1 MTSDLVEV
9 SILVPREAY
18 EHAQAMAP
26 GVRENFRVTVLLANG
41 NEQGVPTI
49 VYPEGVL
56 SVAAAIGINHLLRD
70 YGKSMF
76 GAERRPVPTALAL
89 AAEPIQPS
97 KTDDDLGEDEK
108 QVLRQL
114 TILAT
119 RGASL
124 DVVLQ
129 SRPFR
134 KLMQRVNEEKL

>member
-76 GAERRPVPTALAL
+76 GAERRPVSTASAL

-108 QVLRQL
+108 QALRQL